1 MIFADSDSCKKGR
14 KEEDLF
20 ANYIC
25 GSGAADVLHAD
36 VLHADVLH
44 ADVLHADVLHA
55 DAVFLLFLVDHQD
68 FCHQ

>member
-36 VLHADVLH
+36 VLHAD
-44 ADVLHADVLHA
+44 
-55 DAVFLLFLVDHQD
+55 AVFLLFLVDHQD

>member
-20 ANYIC
+20 VNYIC
-25 GSGAADVLHAD
+25 GSGAAD

>member
-20 ANYIC
+20 VNYIC
-25 GSGAADVLHAD
+25 GSGA
-36 VLHADVLH
+36 ADVLH